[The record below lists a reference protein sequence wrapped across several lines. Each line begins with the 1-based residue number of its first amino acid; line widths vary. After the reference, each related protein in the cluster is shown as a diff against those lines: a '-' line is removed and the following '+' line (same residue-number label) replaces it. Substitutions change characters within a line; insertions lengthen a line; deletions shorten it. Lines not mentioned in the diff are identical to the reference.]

1 MMISLK
7 ISRKSETYFAA
18 HQSSPD
24 HSHVNT
30 VLDCVEFT
38 LYVLTTW
45 YSVQTPCFL
54 YSFIQHNWILSHTDL
69 RILNWWID
77 TYDFIVMCV
86 LNYTFSPGRI
96 ILDLMLLATERL
108 QTSHHGIEL
117 RYFRALVVTL
127 FVVLLLHLEIK
138 QNH

>member
-1 MMISLK
+1 
-7 ISRKSETYFAA
+7 
-18 HQSSPD
+18 
-24 HSHVNT
+24 
-30 VLDCVEFT
+30 
-38 LYVLTTW
+38 
-45 YSVQTPCFL
+45 
-54 YSFIQHNWILSHTDL
+54 
-69 RILNWWID
+69 
-77 TYDFIVMCV
+77 VMCV